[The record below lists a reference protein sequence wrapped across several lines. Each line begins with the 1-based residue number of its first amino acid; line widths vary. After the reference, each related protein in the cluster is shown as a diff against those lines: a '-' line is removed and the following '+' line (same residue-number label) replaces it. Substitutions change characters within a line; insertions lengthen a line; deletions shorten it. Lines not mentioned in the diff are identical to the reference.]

1 MLTSAQNDAITR
13 VEGDAPMGR
22 LIRAH
27 SWIPACLSGTIEA
40 DGAPRRVRLL
50 GVDYVVFRDSEQR
63 IGFLDEACPHRNT
76 SFVLARNERCALTCI
91 FHGWRIDATGQV
103 VDAPTHQPNPEA
115 FAAKVHTRS
124 YPTVE
129 AGGLVWVWLGDDPAP
144 PFPHLPFT
152 ELSERQVWITATP
165 VDCNWLQGVEAT
177 LDTAHVG
184 TLHRAYIQAIQQ
196 KASTGTIGTALD
208 QLAPRYGVETADSRH
223 GRDRAA
229 AAPRRRD
236 LRADHTVG
244 GADGEPGPGEQGG
257 ERRRHD
263 LHRVADRRS
272 PPRPVL
278 RALVERRAI
287 CTTGGTTEVPD
298 AQRPLV
304 GDRPFDREDFGGFS
318 GGRDDNWGQNRAAM
332 DAGHF
337 SGFTG
342 NLLQE
347 DIITQVSMG
356 PSPTARRSTS
366 RAATSRSSTRGGCC
380 SARSTGW
387 MRGGSRSATDAST
400 TCVSSHPIDRV
411 EQIGDPR

>member
-1 MLTSAQNDAITR
+1 MLTREQNEAITR

-22 LIRAH
+22 LMRAH
-27 SWIPACLSGTIEA
+27 SWIPACLGGTLEA
-40 DGAPRRVRLL
+40 DGPPHRVRLL
-50 GVDYVVFRDSEQR
+50 GVDYVAFRDREQR
-63 IGFLDEACPHRNT
+63 IGFLDEACPHRST
-76 SFVLARNERCALTCI
+76 SMVLARNEDCALTCI
-91 FHGWRIDATGQV
+91 FHGWRVDVTGQV

-115 FAAKVHTRS
+115 FAAKIRTRS

-129 AGGLVWVWLGDDPAP
+129 TGGLVWVWLGDDPAP
-144 PFPHLPFT
+144 PFPYLPYSG
-152 ELSERQVWITATP
+152 LSERQVWITATP

-184 TLHRAYIQAIQQ
+184 TLHRSYIAAIQQ

-208 QLAPRYGVETADSRH
+208 QLAPRYAVETADYGMDAIGLRPAPDGGTYVRTTRWVAPLVSLVP
-223 GRDRAA
+223 GNRAA
-229 AAPRRRD
+229 NVDGTIFIVSPTDDEHHVLFFGLWSNDRD
-236 LRADHTVG
+236 LH
-244 GADGEPGPGEQGG
+244 DG
-257 ERRRHD
+257 RY
-263 LHRVADRRS
+263 A
-272 PPRPVL
+272 
-278 RALVERRAI
+278 
-287 CTTGGTTEVPD
+287 EVPD

-356 PSPTARRSTS
+356 PVVDRTREHLSSSDVAIIQARRILLG
-366 RAATSRSSTRGGCC
+366 AL
-380 SARSTGW
+380 
-387 MRGGSRSATDAST
+387 
-400 TCVSSHPIDRV
+400 DRV
-411 EQIGDPR
+411 EAGMLPFGDAHVDDLCHLVPIDTIELPG